1 MKSIDHWFVVPATT
15 YLVPATSCDQN
26 KNEKTTSKLF
36 KTSKIIKIHQ
46 ELTKIQW
53 NEYRKEIF
61 KNTNYRVLK
70 IRKKLHLKFGGKSM
84 KIIGFGVPFSKISII
99 SISRTTEPILKNFG
113 ALNCYD
119 FSLQVKNTSSTF
131 PRLSN
136 FAF

>member
-1 MKSIDHWFVVPATT
+1 MFICLCLLQPAPCLLQISTKISKSERGR
-15 YLVPATSCDQN
+15 S
-26 KNEKTTSKLF
+26 ELF

-46 ELTKIQW
+46 ELAKIQW
-53 NEYRKEIF
+53 NEYRK
-61 KNTNYRVLK
+61 KNGKNNNYSVLK
-70 IRKKLHLKFGGKSM
+70 IGKKLHLFPPKKSWKSM

-99 SISRTTEPILKNFG
+99 SISRTTEPILKFFG